1 MMQHKY
7 RKYRQLTIAGQTY
20 SCDALLHLAEE
31 KLTDENVPAW
41 EKEIYRFISEWLS
54 DEDTILVQT
63 SGSTGSPKKIP
74 VWKDAMLQSAFNTID
89 FFGLTPGMS
98 VLLCLPAKFISGR
111 MMIVRALAGGL
122 DLVPVPVS
130 GRPLQH
136 LSGPVDFAAMT
147 PLQMMNELSAETS
160 RLHLLRTVILGGSA
174 VSNELARKLKNRPFR
189 VWETYGMTETLS
201 HIALKPVNG
210 NETSVDYPGRVSP
223 INRNKLSD
231 FNNNFFMP
239 LKNVHVFTDDRNCL
253 VVDAA
258 GITNQPVVTNDIAE
272 IKENGTFRIKGRIDN
287 IINTGGIKVSPEEI
301 EQRLSG
307 LIPEPFYI
315 SSRPHPSLG
324 NEIVLVVPR
333 KPDNID
339 ALLQHLK
346 TILPPYQAP
355 KDVVVKQPFRM
366 TESGKIKRD

>member
-1 MMQHKY
+1 
-7 RKYRQLTIAGQTY
+7 
-20 SCDALLHLAEE
+20 
-31 KLTDENVPAW
+31 
-41 EKEIYRFISEWLS
+41 
-54 DEDTILVQT
+54 
-63 SGSTGSPKKIP
+63 
-74 VWKDAMLQSAFNTID
+74 
-89 FFGLTPGMS
+89 
-98 VLLCLPAKFISGR
+98 
-111 MMIVRALAGGL
+111 
-122 DLVPVPVS
+122 
-130 GRPLQH
+130 
-136 LSGPVDFAAMT
+136 
-147 PLQMMNELSAETS
+147 
-160 RLHLLRTVILGGSA
+160 
-174 VSNELARKLKNRPFR
+174 
-189 VWETYGMTETLS
+189 MTETLS

-210 NETSVDYPGRVSP
+210 NEKSPDYSP
-223 INRNKLSD
+223 INRGRLSDIKNKLYTNEKNS
-231 FNNNFFMP
+231 FFTP

-355 KDVVVKQPFRM
+355 KVVVVKQPFRM